1 MCVIAHTEHLHG
13 GQRSPL
19 EVSVLYVLSILFCVK
34 ECPIGSPRG
43 LEKLV
48 SKHQLAPVSIY
59 PLSGL
64 QAYSTTAG
72 SFMWVWEIELN
83 SITLPIEVCSSKP
96 LVLKMPTHASPTPTI
111 SFLSTLYL
119 YYLYFYCHCLEE
131 MQVYFSLCLV
141 SC

>member
-1 MCVIAHTEHLHG
+1 MCVRAHTEHLHG

-19 EVSVLYVLSILFCVK
+19 EVSVPYVLSILFCVK

-72 SFMWVWEIELN
+72 SFMWVWELN
-83 SITLPIEVCSSKP
+83 S
-96 LVLKMPTHASPTPTI
+96 SPYADVE
-111 SFLSTLYL
+111 STLL
-119 YYLYFYCHCLEE
+119 MNHPSNLKNIF
-131 MQVYFSLCLV
+131 
-141 SC
+141 